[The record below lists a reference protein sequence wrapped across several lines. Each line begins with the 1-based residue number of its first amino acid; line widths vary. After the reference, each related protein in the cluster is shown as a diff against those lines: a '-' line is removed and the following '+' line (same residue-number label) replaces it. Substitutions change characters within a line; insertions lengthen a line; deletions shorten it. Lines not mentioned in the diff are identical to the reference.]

1 MSIFQRIAIVML
13 LASGSLT
20 IAQPAWAVITRAQ
33 RIELTQVGGII
44 KNAGEN
50 YLQGKFE
57 ESGKLVEEAQSRLEK
72 LVAEGDMQLFREA
85 DSLFTRIG
93 RAHALLE
100 LEGIRLAPFAKPEPP
115 QPMAAPKPE
124 APAKP
129 APEPATE
136 GISFTKEVA
145 PILVQRCGRCHVT
158 GNRGDFSMSDYA
170 TLMKGPAIGIVV
182 APGSPEGSRLIE
194 AIATGSMP
202 PNGNGIPAAELKKLS
217 VWVAAGAKYDG
228 ADTAMQLTSFATTAG
243 QPARTPAAAIRQ
255 STGKESVSFAKDV
268 ASILVQNC
276 NGCHIDAMQTQGGLR
291 MDTFA
296 QLNRG
301 GDSGPIVMPG
311 KADMSLLL
319 QRIKGEGGNRM
330 PAGGRPPLSDEQIQM
345 ISTWIQEGATLDG
358 KSPDQPLR
366 VMTALAWAR
375 DATHEELMQR
385 RTEMADHNWK
395 MGSPEDEP
403 TQIETDNFYV
413 VGSVGPNTLK
423 AVAEQAEA
431 ALSDAKGIVRRP
443 EKQGQST
450 FKGRATIFA
459 FPRRYDY
466 SEFGRMIE
474 GRSLPQ
480 DWTQHWR
487 YDGLDAYAAI
497 VVTPN
502 DEDAQIKSR
511 LIGPLT
517 SLLVAETGDVPH
529 WLSEGIGRAAFA
541 KSAGRDNETVDT
553 WNEELPV
560 ALAAFSK
567 PEQLLTNKLPPN
579 QADLISYAIGQFLID
594 RAYKPK
600 FDKLI
605 NELAAGKDFGT
616 AFVTAYGGQPKDVL
630 TAFGRWYQANAGRRG
645 R

>member
-1 MSIFQRIAIVML
+1 MSIFQRIAIL
-13 LASGSLT
+13 LLLVSGSLSIPQT
-20 IAQPAWAVITRAQ
+20 AWAVITRAQ
-33 RIELTQVGGII
+33 RIELTQIGGII
-44 KNAGEN
+44 KQAGEN
-50 YLQGKFE
+50 YLKGNFE
-57 ESGKLVEEAQSRLEK
+57 TSGKQVEEAQERLQK
-72 LVAEGDMQLFREA
+72 LVAEGDMQLYRE
-85 DSLFTRIG
+85 SGTLFTRIG

-100 LEGIRLAPFAKPEPP
+100 LEGIRMTPFSKPEPP
-115 QPMAAPKPE
+115 TMEAPQPDKPE
-124 APAKP
+124 PTT
-129 APEPATE
+129 PEPTTD

-158 GNRGDFSMSDYA
+158 GNRGEFSMSDYA
-170 TLMKGPAIGIVV
+170 TLMRGPAIGIVV
-182 APGSPEGSRLIE
+182 APGNPAGSRLIE
-194 AIATGSMP
+194 VIGSGSMP

-217 VWVAAGAKYDG
+217 DWVAAGAKFDG
-228 ADTAMQLTSFATTAG
+228 TETDMQLTAFATAA
-243 QPARTPAAAIRQ
+243 QPGRMPAAAIRQ
-255 STGKESVSFAKDV
+255 STGKETVSFAKDV
-268 ASILVQNC
+268 ASILIQNC
-276 NGCHIDAMQTQGGLR
+276 NGCHIDARQVQGGLR
-291 MDTFA
+291 MNTFA

-301 GDSGPIVMPG
+301 GDSGPIVMAG
-311 KADMSLLL
+311 KPDMSLLL
-319 QRIKGEGGNRM
+319 QRLKGEGGNRM
-330 PAGGRPPLSDEQIQM
+330 PAGGRPPLSDEQIEL
-345 ISTWIQEGATLDG
+345 ISTWIKEGATLDG
-358 KSPDQPLR
+358 KTPDQPLR

-375 DATHEELMQR
+375 DATHEELMER

-395 MGSPEDEP
+395 MGSPDEEP

-423 AVAEQAEA
+423 AVAQQAEA
-431 ALSDAKGIVRRP
+431 ALADAKGIVRRP
-443 EKQGQST
+443 EKRGQPT

-474 GRSLPQ
+474 GRTLPR

-502 DEDAQIKSR
+502 DQDAQIKSR
-511 LIGPLT
+511 LTGPLA

-529 WLSEGIGRAAFA
+529 WLSEGIGRAATA
-541 KSAGRDNETVDT
+541 KLADRDNELVET
-553 WNEELPV
+553 WNEELP
-560 ALAAFSK
+560 AAIAAFNK
-567 PEQLLTNKLPPN
+567 PEQLLTNKLPAD
-579 QADLISYAIGQFLID
+579 QADLVSYAIGQFLID

-605 NELAAGKDFGT
+605 NELAAGKDFRT

-630 TAFGRWYQANAGRRG
+630 TAFARWYQASAGRRG